1 MSNLFALFSIG
12 VLAALLV
19 MIRRDRQK
27 LRELVRIR
35 DELAG
40 SEERLRLVIE
50 SAPEGIL
57 TVDAHT
63 GEVIDANAN
72 ALRILGRDRD
82 KVASMSLSGM
92 SPDFQP
98 DGRSSSETL
107 SRFLTDAGRR
117 GRPVF
122 EWHFLDPEGRVRPVE
137 VRLITMG
144 HSGPI
149 RASLTD
155 IGEGVRA
162 RQVLQESEARFRTL
176 VDHATEAIVLLDV
189 DSMSFTEINA
199 KAAELFRCTREELL
213 GMPPIS
219 LFPRTQPNGRPTTVV
234 MEETMQ
240 QVLEG
245 KGLVEIEL
253 VARRTGGELFNAS
266 LRSVLLPGQRPQVR
280 STIIDVTDRIREQEA
295 LLQARD
301 DAERANRA
309 KTGFLAHMSHEIRTP
324 MNGVLGMLDL
334 LIDSDLTRDQRQSA
348 ELAKSSAESLLAIL
362 NDILDVSKIE
372 AGQFELESVAF
383 DLHATV
389 RSVVGLMAPR
399 GSEKGVEVH
408 SVIDPG
414 VPQYVVGDPLRLRQ
428 VLSNLVS
435 NAVKFTRDG
444 EVLVRLGAEGETQTE
459 VGIGFAVRDT
469 GTGIPKDR
477 LESIFDSF
485 VQADASV
492 TRRFGGTG
500 LGLTICRQL
509 VGLMGGDLRVES
521 EPGRGSEF
529 RFSLTLRRAT
539 TPVDG
544 GPGRARTDLAG
555 RRVLIVDPSS
565 ASRHVILQALAPA
578 GVRVLETTD
587 PYSALRAARIAVAEE
602 DAFAAA
608 LLDSSLPEDGV
619 MVFADAV
626 ASDANLAGLKLVVFS
641 DDPSVPALPPS
652 RPAPAA
658 VLSRTVSDDELKT
671 CLGRVLGCPVAKGEE
686 TGRLGP
692 HRTGLRILVAE
703 DNAVNQRV
711 ATAMLTR
718 RGHLVDVVD
727 NGVAAVE
734 AVARNPYDVVLMD
747 VQMPRLDGLGATR
760 QIRQNGYTDLRIIAL
775 TAHATTDDRDRC
787 VEAGMDGFLTKPFDP
802 ADLYRRVESAPEP
815 AGSTIEAAEVLR
827 TTGSG
832 RSVAAE
838 PDHSAGEEGKGPV
851 DLDGFRATMEAAG
864 VGDIVEET
872 LRSYLEESPDRI
884 QWLAKAMASGD
895 SEEVRKAAHALKS
908 SSAAIGARP
917 LAGFLQQLENA
928 GKAGD
933 LGGAAECLDQ
943 VVALHGAVVD
953 QLERTLAVKT

>member
-1 MSNLFALFSIG
+1 MSNLFALFSI
-12 VLAALLV
+12 VALAALLV
-19 MIRRDRQK
+19 MVRRDREK
-27 LRELVRIR
+27 LAELVRIR

-40 SEERLRLVIE
+40 SEEHLRLLVE

-57 TVDAHT
+57 AVDAHT
-63 GEVIDANAN
+63 GEVVDVSDN
-72 ALRILGRDRD
+72 ALRILGRDRGE
-82 KVASMSLSGM
+82 VGSMSLSGI
-92 SPDFQP
+92 SPDVQP
-98 DGRSSSETL
+98 DGRCSSETMT
-107 SRFLTDAGRR
+107 RYLTDAGRG

-137 VRLITMG
+137 VRLVAMG
-144 HSGPI
+144 GGGPI

-162 RQVLQESEARFRTL
+162 RQILQESEARFRTL

-199 KAAELFRCTREELL
+199 KAAQLFGCTREDLL
-213 GMPPIS
+213 GMRPIS

-253 VARRTGGELFNAS
+253 VAQRADGELFNAS

-295 LLQARD
+295 LRQARD

-383 DLHATV
+383 DLHASV

-408 SVIDPG
+408 SVIEPG

-509 VGLMGGDLRVES
+509 VGLMGGALRVNS

-539 TPVDG
+539 TPVD
-544 GPGRARTDLAG
+544 ARREGASTDLTG

-565 ASRHVILQALAPA
+565 ASRQRLRQALAPA
-578 GVRVLETTD
+578 GARVLETAD

-619 MVFADAV
+619 VIFADAA
-626 ASDANLAGLKLVVFS
+626 ASDANLAGLQLVAFA
-641 DDPSVPALPPS
+641 DDPSLPVLPPP
-652 RPAPAA
+652 RPAPAV
-658 VLSRTVSDDELKT
+658 VLSRTVSDDELRT
-671 CLGRVLGCPVAKGEE
+671 CLGRVLGCPVEQGEE
-686 TGRLGP
+686 PGRLGAR
-692 HRTGLRILVAE
+692 RTGLRILVAE

-718 RGHLVDVVD
+718 RGHHVDVVD

-760 QIRQNGYTDLRIIAL
+760 QIRQNGGTDLRIIAL
-775 TAHATTDDRDRC
+775 TAHATTDDRERC

-802 ADLYRRVESAPEP
+802 PDLYRTVETAPDP
-815 AGSTIEAAEVLR
+815 AGAATEGAEVP
-827 TTGSG
+827 TTAGSG
-832 RSVAAE
+832 RPVAAG
-838 PDHSAGEEGKGPV
+838 PDHFGEGDGKGPA
-851 DLDGFRATMEAAG
+851 DLEGFRATMEAAG
-864 VGDIVEET
+864 VGDIVDET

-884 QWLAKAMASGD
+884 QRIAKAMASGD
-895 SEEVRKAAHALKS
+895 SEELRKAAHALKS

-917 LAGFLQQLENA
+917 LAGCLQQLENA
-928 GKAGD
+928 GKARD
-933 LGGAAECLDQ
+933 LCGAGECLDQ
-943 VVALHGAVVD
+943 VMALHRAVVE
-953 QLERTLAVKT
+953 QLERTLAVRT